1 MPSVSI
7 FSIRLVG
14 LLVLLV
20 GLLSSA
26 HSQSSG
32 AKPLTIVVPYAT
44 GGATDIVARLVAQQ
58 LGTRLG
64 TPVIVENR
72 QGGGGVVGWN
82 SAAKSAP
89 DGNTLLAMEMSY
101 SIAAG
106 LMPNLP
112 FDPKTAFVPITTA
125 VSVGHVLVV
134 NPAVPAQ
141 NIKELIALAK
151 ANPGKLNFGSG
162 GIGTNTHL
170 GSELLKAKLG
180 ISMTHVPY
188 RGAGA
193 VLADLMAGQVQVLVS
208 AVSTALPLVQGGK
221 LRALMMMSDKR
232 SDVLPDV
239 PTALEEG
246 FPGLEMNYWVG
257 FAAPKGT
264 PVTIVNKLNED
275 ITAGL
280 TTPESQ
286 KRLKEMALVPVANTP
301 AQAAQLLD
309 SEIARWSA
317 LIKQQGIQ
325 PE

>member
-1 MPSVSI
+1 MQSQAM
-7 FSIRLVG
+7 LAK
-14 LLVLLV
+14 L
-20 GLLSSA
+20 LLSCTALLFLSTPVA
-26 HSQSSG
+26 AQAPSS
-32 AKPLTIVVPYAT
+32 KNITIIVPYAT
-44 GGATDIVARLVAQQ
+44 GGATDIVARIVAQQ
-58 LGTRLG
+58 LGGRLG

-82 SAAKSAP
+82 AAARAAP

-101 SIAAG
+101 SISAG
-106 LMPNLP
+106 LTPNLP
-112 FDPKTAFVPITTA
+112 YDPKTAFVPINTA
-125 VSVGHVLVV
+125 VSVGHVLVI
-134 NPAVPAQ
+134 NPGVPAK
-141 NIKELIALAK
+141 NIKELIVLAK
-151 ANPGKLNFGSG
+151 ADPGKLNFGSG
-162 GIGTNTHL
+162 GTGTNTHL

-239 PTALEEG
+239 PTAAEEG

-264 PVTIVNKLNED
+264 PQDVVNKLNQE
-275 ITAGL
+275 INAGL
-280 TTPESQ
+280 LTPESL
-286 KRLKEMALVPVANTP
+286 KRLKEMAFVPVANTP
-301 AQAAQLLD
+301 AQAAQLLE
-309 SEIARWSA
+309 SEIERWSA
-317 LIKQQGIQ
+317 LIKQQGIKA
-325 PE
+325 E

>member
-1 MPSVSI
+1 MQ
-7 FSIRLVG
+7 FQAMLAK
-14 LLVLLV
+14 L
-20 GLLSSA
+20 LLSCTALLSLSTPA
-26 HSQSSG
+26 AAQAPSP
-32 AKPLTIVVPYAT
+32 KNITIIVPYAT
-44 GGATDIVARLVAQQ
+44 GGATDIVARIVAQQ
-58 LGTRLG
+58 LGGRLG

-82 SAAKSAP
+82 AAARAAP

-101 SIAAG
+101 SISAG
-106 LMPNLP
+106 LTPNLP
-112 FDPKTAFVPITTA
+112 YDPKTAFAPINTA
-125 VSVGHVLVV
+125 VSVGHVLVI
-134 NPAVPAQ
+134 NPGVPAK

-151 ANPGKLNFGSG
+151 AEPGKLNFGSG
-162 GIGTNTHL
+162 GTGTNTHL

-239 PTALEEG
+239 PTAAEEG

-264 PVTIVNKLNED
+264 PQDVVNKLNQE
-275 ITAGL
+275 INAGL
-280 TTPESQ
+280 LTPESL
-286 KRLKEMALVPVANTP
+286 KRLKEMAFVPVANTP
-301 AQAAQLLD
+301 AQAAQLLE
-309 SEIARWSA
+309 SEIERWSA
-317 LIKQQGIQ
+317 LIKQQGIKA
-325 PE
+325 E

>member
-1 MPSVSI
+1 MHSNSI
-7 FSIRLVG
+7 FLK
-14 LLVLLV
+14 LLLCCSVLLSY
-20 GLLSSA
+20 GSSA
-26 HSQSSG
+26 TAQSTN
-32 AKPLTIVVPYAT
+32 AKAITIVVPYAT
-44 GGATDIVARLVAQQ
+44 GGATDVVARMVAQQ
-58 LGTRLG
+58 LGSRLG

-82 SAAKSAP
+82 SAARSAP

-101 SIAAG
+101 SISAG
-106 LMPNLP
+106 LTPNLP
-112 FDPKTAFVPITTA
+112 YDPRTAFIPINIA
-125 VSVGHVLVV
+125 VSVGHVLVI
-134 NPAVPAQ
+134 NPAVPAK

-151 ANPGKLNFGSG
+151 ADPGKLNFGSG
-162 GIGTNTHL
+162 GTGTNTHL
-170 GSELLKAKLG
+170 GGELLKAKLG

-208 AVSTALPLVQGGK
+208 AVSTTLPLVQAGK
-221 LRALMMMSDKR
+221 LRPLMMLSDRR

-239 PTALEEG
+239 PTASEEG
-246 FPGLEMNYWVG
+246 FEGLEMNYWVG

-264 PVTIVNKLNED
+264 PQAIVNKLNQD
-275 ITAGL
+275 INAGL
-280 TTPESQ
+280 MTPESQ
-286 KRLKEMALVPVANTP
+286 KRLKDMAFVPVANTP

-309 SEIARWSA
+309 AEITRWSA

>member
-1 MPSVSI
+1 MRTQA
-7 FSIRLVG
+7 FLAK
-14 LLVLLV
+14 L
-20 GLLSSA
+20 LLSCTALLSLSTPA
-26 HSQSSG
+26 AAQSPNPKNI
-32 AKPLTIVVPYAT
+32 AIIVPYAT
-44 GGATDIVARLVAQQ
+44 GGATDIVARIVAQQ
-58 LGTRLG
+58 LGGRLG

-82 SAAKSAP
+82 AAARAAP

-101 SIAAG
+101 SISAG
-106 LMPNLP
+106 LTPNLP
-112 FDPKTAFVPITTA
+112 YDPKTAFVPINTA
-125 VSVGHVLVV
+125 VSVGHVLVI
-134 NPAVPAQ
+134 NPGVPAK

-151 ANPGKLNFGSG
+151 ADPGKLNFGSG
-162 GIGTNTHL
+162 GTGTNTHL

-239 PTALEEG
+239 PTAAEEG

-264 PVTIVNKLNED
+264 PLDIVNKLNQE
-275 ITAGL
+275 INAGL
-280 TTPESQ
+280 LTPESL
-286 KRLKEMALVPVANTP
+286 KRLKEMAFTPVANTP
-301 AQAAQLLD
+301 AQAAQLLE
-309 SEIARWSA
+309 SEIARWSE
-317 LIKQQGIQ
+317 LIKQQNIKA
-325 PE
+325 E

>member
-1 MPSVSI
+1 MNMRQRVE
-7 FSIRLVG
+7 R
-14 LLVLLV
+14 LLVFGVMLLT
-20 GLLSSA
+20 L
-26 HSQSSG
+26 HSVATAQG
-32 AKPLTIVVPYAT
+32 AKAITIIVPYAT

-58 LGTRLG
+58 LGARLG

-82 SAAKSAP
+82 MAARAAP

-101 SIAAG
+101 SISAG
-106 LMPNLP
+106 LTPNLP
-112 FDPKTAFVPITTA
+112 YDPKTAFIPINTA
-125 VSVGHVLVV
+125 VSVGHVLVI
-134 NPAVPAQ
+134 NPGVPAK

-151 ANPGKLNFGSG
+151 AEPGKLNFGSG
-162 GIGTNTHL
+162 GTGTNTHL

-193 VLADLMAGQVQVLVS
+193 VLADLMAGQVKVLVS

-221 LRALMMMSDKR
+221 LRAIMMMSDKR

-239 PTALEEG
+239 PTAAEEG

-264 PVTIVNKLNED
+264 P
-275 ITAGL
+275 
-280 TTPESQ
+280 
-286 KRLKEMALVPVANTP
+286 
-301 AQAAQLLD
+301 
-309 SEIARWSA
+309 
-317 LIKQQGIQ
+317 
-325 PE
+325 

>member
-1 MPSVSI
+1 
-7 FSIRLVG
+7 
-14 LLVLLV
+14 
-20 GLLSSA
+20 LLSLGTPAAAQAPSP
-26 HSQSSG
+26 
-32 AKPLTIVVPYAT
+32 KNITIIVPYAT
-44 GGATDIVARLVAQQ
+44 GGATDIVARIVAQQ
-58 LGTRLG
+58 LGGRLG

-82 SAAKSAP
+82 AAARAAP

-101 SIAAG
+101 SISAG
-106 LMPNLP
+106 LTPNLP
-112 FDPKTAFVPITTA
+112 YDPKTAFVPINTA
-125 VSVGHVLVV
+125 VSVGHVLVI
-134 NPAVPAQ
+134 NPGVPAK

-151 ANPGKLNFGSG
+151 AEPGKLNFGSG
-162 GIGTNTHL
+162 GTGTNTHL

-239 PTALEEG
+239 PTAAEEG

-264 PVTIVNKLNED
+264 PQDVVNKLNHE
-275 ITAGL
+275 INAGL
-280 TTPESQ
+280 LTPESL
-286 KRLKEMALVPVANTP
+286 KRLKEMAFVPVANTP
-301 AQAAQLLD
+301 AQAAALLA
-309 SEIARWSA
+309 SEITRWSA
-317 LIKQQGIQ
+317 LIKQQDIKA
-325 PE
+325 E

>member
-1 MPSVSI
+1 MQSQAM
-7 FSIRLVG
+7 LAK
-14 LLVLLV
+14 L
-20 GLLSSA
+20 LLSCTALLSLSA
-26 HSQSSG
+26 PAAAQAPSP
-32 AKPLTIVVPYAT
+32 KNITIIVPYAT
-44 GGATDIVARLVAQQ
+44 GGATDIVARFVAQQ
-58 LGTRLG
+58 LGGRLG

-82 SAAKSAP
+82 AAARAAP

-101 SIAAG
+101 SISAG
-106 LMPNLP
+106 LTLNLP
-112 FDPKTAFVPITTA
+112 YDPKTAFVPINTA
-125 VSVGHVLVV
+125 VSVGHVLVI
-134 NPAVPAQ
+134 NPGVPAK

-151 ANPGKLNFGSG
+151 AEPGKLNFGSG
-162 GIGTNTHL
+162 GTGTNTHL

-208 AVSTALPLVQGGK
+208 AVSTALPLVQGGT

-239 PTALEEG
+239 PTAAEEG

-264 PVTIVNKLNED
+264 PQDVVNKLNQE
-275 ITAGL
+275 INAGL
-280 TTPESQ
+280 LTPESL
-286 KRLKEMALVPVANTP
+286 KRLKEMAFVPVANTP
-301 AQAAQLLD
+301 AQAAQLLE
-309 SEIARWSA
+309 SEIERWSA
-317 LIKQQGIQ
+317 LIKQQGIKA
-325 PE
+325 E

>member
-1 MPSVSI
+1 MQSQAM
-7 FSIRLVG
+7 LAK
-14 LLVLLV
+14 L
-20 GLLSSA
+20 LLSCTALLFLSTPVA
-26 HSQSSG
+26 AQAPSS
-32 AKPLTIVVPYAT
+32 KNITIIVPYAT
-44 GGATDIVARLVAQQ
+44 GGATDIVARIVAQQ
-58 LGTRLG
+58 LGGRLG

-82 SAAKSAP
+82 AAARAAP

-101 SIAAG
+101 SISAG
-106 LMPNLP
+106 LSPNLP
-112 FDPKTAFVPITTA
+112 DDPKTAFVPINTA
-125 VSVGHVLVV
+125 VSVGPVLVI
-134 NPAVPAQ
+134 NPGIPAK

-151 ANPGKLNFGSG
+151 AEPGKLNFGSG
-162 GIGTNTHL
+162 GTGTNTHL

-239 PTALEEG
+239 PTAAEEG

-264 PVTIVNKLNED
+264 PQDVVNKLNQE
-275 ITAGL
+275 INAGL
-280 TTPESQ
+280 LTPESL
-286 KRLKEMALVPVANTP
+286 KRLKEMAFVPVANTP
-301 AQAAQLLD
+301 AQAAQLLE
-309 SEIARWSA
+309 SEIERWSA
-317 LIKQQGIQ
+317 LIKQQGIKA
-325 PE
+325 E

>member
-1 MPSVSI
+1 MHSNSI
-7 FSIRLVG
+7 FLK
-14 LLVLLV
+14 LLLCCSVLLSY
-20 GLLSSA
+20 GSSA
-26 HSQSSG
+26 TAQSTN
-32 AKPLTIVVPYAT
+32 AKAITIVVPYAT
-44 GGATDIVARLVAQQ
+44 GGATDVVARMVAQQ
-58 LGTRLG
+58 LGSRLG

-82 SAAKSAP
+82 SAARSAP

-101 SIAAG
+101 SISAG
-106 LMPNLP
+106 LTPNLP
-112 FDPKTAFVPITTA
+112 YDPRTAFIPINIA
-125 VSVGHVLVV
+125 VSVGHVLVI
-134 NPAVPAQ
+134 NPAVPAK

-151 ANPGKLNFGSG
+151 ADPGKLNFGSG
-162 GIGTNTHL
+162 GTGTNTHL
-170 GSELLKAKLG
+170 GGELLKAKLG

-208 AVSTALPLVQGGK
+208 AVSTTLPLVQAGK
-221 LRALMMMSDKR
+221 LRPLMMLSDKR

-239 PTALEEG
+239 PTASEEG
-246 FPGLEMNYWVG
+246 FEGLEMNYWVG

-264 PVTIVNKLNED
+264 PQAIVNKLNQD
-275 ITAGL
+275 INAGL
-280 TTPESQ
+280 MTPESQ
-286 KRLKEMALVPVANTP
+286 KRLKDMAFVPVANTP

-309 SEIARWSA
+309 AEITRWSA

>member
-1 MPSVSI
+1 M
-7 FSIRLVG
+7 RTQATLAK
-14 LLVLLV
+14 L
-20 GLLSSA
+20 LLSSLA
-26 HSQSSG
+26 LLSLGTPVAAQSPSP
-32 AKPLTIVVPYAT
+32 KNITIIVPYAT
-44 GGATDIVARLVAQQ
+44 GGATDIVARMVAQQ
-58 LGTRLG
+58 LGSRLG
-64 TPVIVENR
+64 APVIVENR

-82 SAAKSAP
+82 SAARANP

-101 SIAAG
+101 SISAG
-106 LMPNLP
+106 LTPNLP
-112 FDPKTAFVPITTA
+112 YDPKTAFVPINTA
-125 VSVGHVLVV
+125 VSVGHVLVI
-134 NPAVPAQ
+134 NPGVPAK

-151 ANPGKLNFGSG
+151 ADPGKLNFGSG
-162 GIGTNTHL
+162 GTGTNTHL

-239 PTALEEG
+239 PTAAEEG

-264 PVTIVNKLNED
+264 PLDIVNKLNQE
-275 ITAGL
+275 INAGL
-280 TTPESQ
+280 LTPESL
-286 KRLKEMALVPVANTP
+286 KRLKEMAFTPVANTP
-301 AQAAQLLD
+301 AQAAQLLE
-309 SEIARWSA
+309 SEIARWSE
-317 LIKQQGIQ
+317 LIKQQNIKA
-325 PE
+325 E

>member
-1 MPSVSI
+1 MRTQAI
-7 FSIRLVG
+7 LAK
-14 LLVLLV
+14 LLLSCTVLLS
-20 GLLSSA
+20 LSAPTVAQSPSA
-26 HSQSSG
+26 
-32 AKPLTIVVPYAT
+32 KNITIIVPYAT
-44 GGATDIVARLVAQQ
+44 GGATDIVARMVAQQ
-58 LGTRLG
+58 LGARLG

-82 SAAKSAP
+82 SAARANP

-101 SIAAG
+101 SISAG
-106 LMPNLP
+106 LTPNLP
-112 FDPKTAFVPITTA
+112 YDPKTAFVPINTA
-125 VSVGHVLVV
+125 VSVGHVLVI
-134 NPAVPAQ
+134 NPGVPAK

-151 ANPGKLNFGSG
+151 ADPGKLNFGSG
-162 GIGTNTHL
+162 GTGTNTHL

-239 PTALEEG
+239 RTAAEEG
-246 FPGLEMNYWVG
+246 YPGLEMNYWVG

-264 PVTIVNKLNED
+264 PLDIVNKLNHE
-275 ITAGL
+275 INAGL
-280 TTPESQ
+280 LTPESL
-286 KRLKEMALVPVANTP
+286 KRLKEMAFVPVANTP
-301 AQAAQLLD
+301 AQAAQLLE
-309 SEIARWSA
+309 SEIARWSE
-317 LIKQQGIQ
+317 LIKQQNIKA
-325 PE
+325 E

>member
-1 MPSVSI
+1 MQ
-7 FSIRLVG
+7 FQAMLAK
-14 LLVLLV
+14 L
-20 GLLSSA
+20 LLSCIALLSLSTPA
-26 HSQSSG
+26 AAQAPSP
-32 AKPLTIVVPYAT
+32 KNITIIVPYAT
-44 GGATDIVARLVAQQ
+44 GGATDIVARIVAQQ
-58 LGTRLG
+58 LGGRLG

-82 SAAKSAP
+82 AAARAAP

-101 SIAAG
+101 SISAG
-106 LMPNLP
+106 LTPNLP
-112 FDPKTAFVPITTA
+112 YDPKTAFVPINTA
-125 VSVGHVLVV
+125 VSVGHVLVI
-134 NPAVPAQ
+134 NPGVPAK

-151 ANPGKLNFGSG
+151 AEPGKLNFGSG
-162 GIGTNTHL
+162 GTGTNTHL

-239 PTALEEG
+239 PTAAEEG

-264 PVTIVNKLNED
+264 PLDIVNKLNQE
-275 ITAGL
+275 INAGL
-280 TTPESQ
+280 LTPESL
-286 KRLKEMALVPVANTP
+286 KRLKEMAFTPVANTP
-301 AQAAQLLD
+301 AQAAQLLE
-309 SEIARWSA
+309 SEIARWSE
-317 LIKQQGIQ
+317 LIKQQNIKA
-325 PE
+325 E